1 MQNLSI
7 NDVNEFEKAI
17 ELLFS
22 DKIKNDDEFCKE
34 LWSALA
40 NVEWIN
46 DDSSIFSVGF
56 RYAGALIADI
66 RGSGSYMDWYCSGEY
81 ANVSE
86 HIENEL
92 NKIGWKYTIL
102 K

>member
-1 MQNLSI
+1 MKR
-7 NDVNEFEKAI
+7 DFEKAI

-81 ANVSE
+81 AKVSE
-86 HIENEL
+86 HIEAEL
-92 NKIGWKYTIL
+92 NKLGWKYEIL

>member
-1 MQNLSI
+1 MQNLNI

-66 RGSGSYMDWYCSGEY
+66 RGSGICMDWYCSGEY
-81 ANVSE
+81 AKVSE
-86 HIENEL
+86 HIESEL